1 MLESPF
7 RGFRGKTD
15 IMSNDYSN
23 KSTTEEIRERFDHD
37 VERFSR
43 LETGQVSTLDATL
56 SLELITESAKR
67 INPSASQLLDIG
79 CGAGNYTLKMLSKL
93 PNLNCT
99 LIDLSKPMLDK
110 AFERI
115 AHETEGEVIVVQ
127 SDIRDINLS
136 HENYDIILA
145 GAVLHHLRDDS
156 DWEYVFS
163 KLYKALKPGGSLWIS
178 DLIVQH
184 NPLINDYIW
193 QKYGDYLESIDGA
206 VYRQKVMDYIE
217 KEDSPRSLN
226 FQLELLKKVGFKE
239 VEILHKN
246 SCFAAFGAIK

>member
-1 MLESPF
+1 
-7 RGFRGKTD
+7 
-15 IMSNDYSN
+15 MSNHYLN
-23 KSTTEEIRERFDHD
+23 KSTTDEIRERFDHD
-37 VERFSR
+37 VERFSK

-67 INPSASQLLDIG
+67 INPSATQLLDIG

-93 PNLNCT
+93 PHLNCT

-115 AHETEGEVIVVQ
+115 APETDGEVIVVQ
-127 SDIRDINLS
+127 SDIRDIHLS

-145 GAVLHHLRDDS
+145 GAVLHHLREDA
-156 DWEYVFS
+156 DWEFVFN
-163 KLYKALKPGGSLWIS
+163 KLYSALKPGGSIWIS

-184 NPLINDYIW
+184 NAIINDYIW
-193 QKYGDYLESIDGA
+193 EKYGDYLESVDGSA
-206 VYRQKVMDYIE
+206 YKQKVLDYIE

-226 FQLELLKKVGFKE
+226 FQLDLMKKVGFKE